1 MEKTV
6 IPFCRERNPGSDSA
20 RTNNRPISEEP
31 NKTTPNTAAQPLVLM
46 NNLVPSKTRLALS
59 VGTLLTF
66 FSALP
71 AHAHHAMG
79 GKPVSTGFEGF
90 ISGVAHPVIGVDHL
104 AMVIAIGVLSAL
116 LRPGFLVAGTFVLSA
131 MVGTG
136 LHLGGLSIP
145 LSEPLIS
152 LSVVAA
158 GILITLR
165 RSVQTSLAL
174 SLIAIGGLLHGYAY
188 GESIFGAETGSLVA
202 YLAGFTVIQLAI
214 AGAAYGIARK
224 FRESAP
230 EPAAC
235 LRPTGFIV
243 AGAGFALLATQLV
256 AIAFPMT

>member
-1 MEKTV
+1 
-6 IPFCRERNPGSDSA
+6 
-20 RTNNRPISEEP
+20 
-31 NKTTPNTAAQPLVLM
+31 M
-46 NNLVPSKTRLALS
+46 NNLAQSKTRLALT

-66 FSALP
+66 CSSIP

-131 MVGTG
+131 MLGTG
-136 LHLGGLSIP
+136 LHLAGLSIP
-145 LSEPLIS
+145 LSEPLVS

-165 RSVQTSLAL
+165 RSIKTGAAL
-174 SLIAIGGLLHGYAY
+174 GLIAIGGLLHGYAY
-188 GESIFGAETGSLVA
+188 GESIFGAEAGSLIA

-214 AGAAYGIARK
+214 AGAAFAIAKK
-224 FRESAP
+224 FRDNAP
-230 EPAAC
+230 EPAAS
-235 LRPTGFIV
+235 LRPAGFIV